1 MAITEYLK
9 SRKDIC
15 KKLIVEL
22 RKKYEYVSIL
32 GVDTYGISINV
43 DRFTT
48 NISESR
54 STERGFVIKVY
65 DGNLFIWKNC
75 SN

>member
-1 MAITEYLK
+1 MPITEYLK

-65 DGNLFIWKNC
+65 DGNGYFE
-75 SN
+75 